1 MKFRV
6 ACVATLIAKCTVYPL
21 SADSAI
27 PMVEEYLSGG
37 RVSAY
42 QKDAIAYL
50 EQNPKA
56 PLSARLAHDLF
67 MVATMT
73 GNDQVAKRARRSL
86 LFDYP
91 NSLQTN
97 YLIRGWSSDE
107 KKIQKILSDEA
118 DRVSEEGDGFSSR
131 YCRCILL
138 ALKIHGPKLL
148 ADTSLRLR
156 VFMLAESAG
165 VTNLRQAAKVP
176 LQEFAEKK
184 TDQAEVINAVLSEK
198 PNLEKL
204 ATVQR
209 LSGSDARF
217 AESFYLS
224 RLNEEERKNP
234 AVIELLAERAIF
246 GGNKDFQA
254 GIDHLENLS
263 PELQRMPRL
272 SFWKAR
278 ALIGLDLSGEA
289 QEALAKI
296 EGNDPWANAARSLED
311 GLQHAATRR
320 EALSKAILAAVKTFS
335 EDVEAIRLEAN
346 LEPDEGDG
354 QQDGGSKL
362 YLGIS
367 TSSNALEVQFSR
379 GDSLVFAYRTD
390 ANSSAMYFHERKR
403 ILRFASPGAVPMPSI
418 GLSRDPEDG
427 TFNFNFGAGM
437 GSSVEQV
444 ANQGERILDNPYL
457 ATSAGL
463 GTLLRYT
470 LTQKGAWLPPSSSSK
485 GITKH
490 FIRVVE
496 PYDPQENFLSLGVS
510 SDGKLCALGFGNWN
524 VHSIEYGSNSLLANS
539 PPWPDLAVEERE
551 EFDFAAF
558 MGFLGS
564 VMNSFSKQGLH

>member
-1 MKFRV
+1 MNLRF
-6 ACVATLIAKCTVYPL
+6 ACLAALIAQCTDYLL
-21 SADSAI
+21 SAADQM
-27 PMVEEYLSGG
+27 PMAEEYLTGG
-37 RVSAY
+37 RITAY

-56 PLSARLAHDLF
+56 LLSPRLAHDLF

-73 GNDQVAKRARRSL
+73 GNDQLAKRARRAL

-97 YLIRGWSSDE
+97 YLLRGWSSDE
-107 KKIQKILSDEA
+107 EKIRKILSEEA
-118 DRVSEEGDGFSSR
+118 DRVLEEDAGFPAR

-165 VTNLRQAAKVP
+165 VSNLRQAAMEP
-176 LQEFAEKK
+176 LQEFAEEKAE
-184 TDQAEVINAVLSEK
+184 QAAVVTAVLSEK

-204 ATVQR
+204 ATVHK
-209 LSGSDARF
+209 LSGSDSRF

-224 RLNEEERKNP
+224 RLNEEERKSP
-234 AVIELLAERAIF
+234 EVIELLAERAVF
-246 GGNKDFQA
+246 GSNKDFQA

-272 SFWKAR
+272 SFWRAR
-278 ALIGLDLSGEA
+278 ALIGLERSDEA
-289 QEALAKI
+289 KEVLAQI
-296 EGNDPWANAARSLED
+296 EGNDPWAKAARSLGD
-311 GLQHAATRR
+311 GLQHAKTRR
-320 EALSKAILAAVKTFS
+320 DALSKAILAAVKTFS

-346 LEPDEGDG
+346 LEPEEGDG
-354 QQDGGSKL
+354 QKDGGAKL

-379 GDSLVFAYRTD
+379 GDSLVFAYRTN

-403 ILRFASPGAVPMPSI
+403 ILRFASPGAVPMPSV

-470 LTQKGAWLPPSSSSK
+470 LTQKGAWLPPSGSSK
-485 GITKH
+485 GITKY
-490 FIRVVE
+490 FVRVVE
-496 PYDPQENFLSLGVS
+496 SYDPQEDFLSIGVS
-510 SDGKLCALGFGNWN
+510 SDGKLRTLGFGNWN

-539 PPWPDLAVEERE
+539 PSWPDLAVEERE

-558 MGFLGS
+558 MGLLGS
-564 VMNSFSKQGLH
+564 LMDSFSK